1 MITECL
7 KSLMALNQCKRAYS
21 FAARDLVGLD
31 DFNELLNT
39 DELLKRDRLF
49 RRILRHYPKIAETIG
64 E

>member
-21 FAARDLVGLD
+21 FAARDLVGFD
-31 DFNELLNT
+31 DFNELLGT
-39 DELLKRDRLF
+39 DKLLDREILY
-49 RRILRHYPKIAETIG
+49 RRIQRHYPKIAETIG